1 MTKPLPSTDA
11 ARTHEIAEKLHSG
24 ALRMLRRLR
33 KFDSETQISAPKLS
47 ALSVLVFGG
56 PQSLTD
62 LAAAEQVRAPTMSR
76 LVVELEADGL
86 ARKTTDANDKR
97 GVKIAATAKG
107 QALMERGR
115 ARRLQHL
122 TAAIGALS
130 AEERR
135 ALALAGPLMLRFA
148 SESA

>member
-1 MTKPLPSTDA
+1 MTKPLASTDP
-11 ARTHEIAEKLHSG
+11 ARTHDVAEKLHSG
-24 ALRMLRRLR
+24 ALRLLRRLR

-56 PQSLTD
+56 PQSLND

-86 ARKTTDANDKR
+86 VRKTADAKDKR

-122 TAAIGALS
+122 TTAIAGLT
-130 AEERR
+130 AEERK
-135 ALALAGPLMLRFA
+135 ALAMAGPLMLRLA
-148 SESA
+148 RD

>member
-1 MTKPLPSTDA
+1 MTKALPSSDA
-11 ARTHEIAEKLHSG
+11 LRPHDVAEKLHSG
-24 ALRMLRRLR
+24 ALRLLRRLR

-56 PQSLTD
+56 PQSLGD

-76 LVVELEADGL
+76 LVVELEGEGL
-86 ARKTTDANDKR
+86 VRKTADANDRR

-107 QALMERGR
+107 QALMDRGR

-122 TAAIGALS
+122 TAAIATLS
-130 AEERR
+130 AEERK
-135 ALALAGPLMLRFA
+135 ALALAGPLMLKIA
-148 SESA
+148 ST